1 MTYIDDLLG
10 DQRTFLDE
18 LLEEITMNL
27 DNLKRFPENKN
38 YDGIRLFIIYRLMET
53 NYDELIELNENLK
66 MKWRD
71 TQTQMLHC
79 NESMDMVL

>member
-1 MTYIDDLLG
+1 
-10 DQRTFLDE
+10 
-18 LLEEITMNL
+18 
-27 DNLKRFPENKN
+27 
-38 YDGIRLFIIYRLMET
+38 MET

-66 MKWRD
+66 IKWRD